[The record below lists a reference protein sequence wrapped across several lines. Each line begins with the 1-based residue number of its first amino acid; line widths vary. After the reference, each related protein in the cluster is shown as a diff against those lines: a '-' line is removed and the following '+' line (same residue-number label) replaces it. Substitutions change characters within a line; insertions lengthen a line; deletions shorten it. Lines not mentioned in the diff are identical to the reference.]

1 MGNRIAD
8 QRSLYS
14 ERGAY
19 YWDGEDAWLKVYQIK
34 MKAEKMIPISLVL
47 YRIMK
52 IYIKK
57 HHIKTTEF
65 LFKAQDGGAY
75 RTGTFLSGFR
85 SNCKKYG
92 VCLSEINLKPM
103 ITGIPWQAALY
114 DNGVSIQTIRDYLG
128 HNNENMTKQYIDYV
142 PKRIEQA
149 NTDILDSLVTPL
161 QLGLYRKREVRKL
174 ENKIHIYELDCYIN
188 ATEEQ
193 KSKCGFEKNVT
204 LIKMDYHRKR

>member
-1 MGNRIAD
+1 MLGSKYIRF
-8 QRSLYS
+8 
-14 ERGAY
+14 
-19 YWDGEDAWLKVYQIK
+19 K

-103 ITGIPWQAALY
+103 ITGIPWQAAFM
-114 DNGVSIQTIRDYLG
+114 IMEYLFR
-128 HNNENMTKQYIDYV
+128 QYAIIWV
-142 PKRIEQA
+142 I
-149 NTDILDSLVTPL
+149 TM
-161 QLGLYRKREVRKL
+161 
-174 ENKIHIYELDCYIN
+174 KI
-188 ATEEQ
+188 
-193 KSKCGFEKNVT
+193 
-204 LIKMDYHRKR
+204 